1 MIVGHIMDVAVDNT
15 NFSGNGG
22 SATTVLFYTWA
33 DAIAWATAISGPLT
47 SPVQSDLYPLTVI
60 YNTETDV
67 KRWWYNGTE
76 YTG

>member
-1 MIVGHIMDVAVDNT
+1 MIIGHILDVAVDNT

-22 SATTVLFYTWA
+22 SATATVFYTWA
-33 DAIAWATAISGPLT
+33 DAIAWARAMSEPIT
-47 SPVQSDLYPLTVI
+47 SPVQSDLYPMTVI
-60 YNTETDV
+60 YNTDTNV